1 MPTIPIIK
9 KDIDFDDVQER
20 IQEKLQPI
28 SDKLQLQLPEKQKR
42 LVLII
47 VCIALLLDNMLYMV
61 IVPIIPVY
69 LNDLYGPV
77 EVSPSAAAQ
86 IAVNDAGTPISLG
99 DGNIS
104 FYSNGTERLKKY
116 HMMPM
121 YKGNDRNEDASIGWL
136 FASKAVVQLL
146 VNPFSGSV
154 IDKYGYDRPMILGLA
169 IIFLSTSTF
178 AFGQSYA
185 VLFIARSL
193 QGVGS
198 AFADTSG
205 LAMIAAQYT
214 EETERSKALGIAL
227 AFISFGSLFA
237 PPFGGI
243 LYEFGGKCVPFLFLA
258 LIALVDAALLFLI
271 MKPVRQ
277 ERDVTIDASSPGVPM
292 YKLIMDPYIAV
303 CAGCLVMA
311 NISLAFLEPTIA
323 MWMKESFKASEWE
336 IGMVWLPAF
345 FPHVLGVYLT
355 VQLMQRYYNQQ
366 WLIAAI
372 GLMLEGFSCLIIP
385 YCRSF
390 GGVIV
395 PIMIDCLGI
404 ALVDTAILPL
414 LGFIVDTRHASVYG
428 SIYAIADISY
438 CLAYSFGPIIA
449 GSIVMVVGF
458 TWLNIGIFISNFAYA
473 PLMLFVRRLYKYD
486 QFENEELDAGSQ
498 TGSYGGMQ
506 QTTDQ
511 SLQMNGD
518 MNTKQQT
525 GGYGGAVESNMQW
538 ATQVP
543 SGKNDPM
550 QPVYQQ
556 QNTQGSVYQQ
566 NTQGM
571 YQEQGRQRDTVRIT
585 KAESSESESDYRNYN
600 R

>member
-1 MPTIPIIK
+1 MPTIPVIK
-9 KDIDFDDVQER
+9 KEIDLDEVQER
-20 IQEKLQPI
+20 LQEKLQPL
-28 SDKLQLQLPEKQKR
+28 SDKLQLQLPEKQRR

-69 LNDLYGPV
+69 LNDLYGISS
-77 EVSPSAAAQ
+77 SPPP
-86 IAVNDAGTPISLG
+86 TPPPIEN
-99 DGNIS
+99 GNLS
-104 FYSNGTERLKKY
+104 HFSNGTERTKF
-116 HMMPM
+116 HMMPI
-121 YKGNDRNEDASIGWL
+121 YKGNDRSEDASIGWL
-136 FASKAVVQLL
+136 FASKAIVQL
-146 VNPFSGSV
+146 VINPFSGSM
-154 IDKYGYDRPMILGLA
+154 IDRYGYDRPMILGLS
-169 IIFLSTSTF
+169 IIFLSTTIF

-185 VLFIARSL
+185 VLFMARSL

-214 EETERSKALGIAL
+214 EETERSKALGVAL

-243 LYEFGGKCVPFLFLA
+243 LYQFGGKCVPFLFLA
-258 LIALVDAALLFLI
+258 LLALIDAFLLFLV

-277 ERDVTIDASSPGVPM
+277 ERDVTVGVDHAGVPM
-292 YKLIMDPYIAV
+292 YKLILDPYIAI

-311 NISLAFLEPTIA
+311 NVSLAFLEPTIA
-323 MWMKESFKASEWE
+323 LWMKETFHASEWE

-345 FPHVLGVYLT
+345 FPHVIGVYLT
-355 VQLMQRYYNQQ
+355 VQLMKRYMNQQ
-366 WLIAAI
+366 WLIAAV
-372 GLMLEGFSCLIIP
+372 GLMIEGFSCLIIP

-395 PIMIDCLGI
+395 PIMIDCFGI

-414 LGFIVDTRHASVYG
+414 LGIIVDTRHASVYG

-449 GSIVMVVGF
+449 GSIVISVGF

-473 PLMLFVRRLYKYD
+473 PLMYFVRRMFKYD
-486 QFENEELDAGSQ
+486 QFENEDFDAGSQ
-498 TGSYGGMQ
+498 SGYGTQEKSDQLQSY
-506 QTTDQ
+506 
-511 SLQMNGD
+511 QMNGD
-518 MNTKQQT
+518 MNGKPPIE
-525 GGYGGAVESNMQW
+525 GGYGTGAVESNMQW
-538 ATQVP
+538 ATQQ
-543 SGKNDPM
+543 SGYGGKTDPM

-556 QNTQGSVYQQ
+556 QQPPSGGLQYQD
-566 NTQGM
+566 TT
-571 YQEQGRQRDTVRIT
+571 RQRDTVRIT